1 MIQHLPPEP
10 NEIWPLRHIS
20 MKVMKMEIRDTVKL
34 EIWRGIKFCRS
45 NILAQRLFGTQ
56 PPDLISANIYT

>member
-1 MIQHLPPEP
+1 MKMIQHLPPEP

-34 EIWRGIKFCRS
+34 EIWRGIKFWWFGS
-45 NILAQRLFGTQ
+45 LYYNHKLKLAL
-56 PPDLISANIYT
+56 